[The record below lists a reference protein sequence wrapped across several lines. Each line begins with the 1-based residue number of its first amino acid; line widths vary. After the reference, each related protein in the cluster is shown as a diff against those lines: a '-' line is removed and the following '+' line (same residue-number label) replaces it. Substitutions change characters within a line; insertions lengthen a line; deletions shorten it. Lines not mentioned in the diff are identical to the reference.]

1 VRYRLTQGKGQLM
14 QVQLAPEQYGQ
25 HVNRRAWD
33 IVTKRQQLLQT
44 LLVMLL

>member
-14 QVQLAPEQYGQ
+14 QVQLAPEQHRQ
-25 HVNRRAWD
+25 HVNRRAWGS
-33 IVTKRQQLLQT
+33 VAKLEQVLQT